1 MAWLWRVLAVAGALA
16 GFTGIALL
24 VYSGPSEGFF
34 LAVPLVGL
42 LWSAVRTLRHP
53 DELVAK
59 IVLAILSVLTFAS
72 VAGAL
77 YLMKRGL
84 G

>member
-1 MAWLWRVLAVAGALA
+1 MTWFWRVLAVAGALA
-16 GFTGIALL
+16 GFAGIAL
-24 VYSGPSEGFF
+24 VFYTGPGEGLFI
-34 LAVPLVGL
+34 AVPLAGL

-53 DELVAK
+53 DELVPK

-72 VAGAL
+72 VAAGL